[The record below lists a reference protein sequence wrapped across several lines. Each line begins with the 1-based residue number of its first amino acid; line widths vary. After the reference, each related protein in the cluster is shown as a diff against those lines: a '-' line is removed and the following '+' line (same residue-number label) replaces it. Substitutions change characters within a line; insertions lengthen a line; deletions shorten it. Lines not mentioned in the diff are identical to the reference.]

1 MRCGRLE
8 MAAVGRSRGRGI
20 FVCSTPVWSAYQ
32 VPGYSELHS
41 ETVTKQNTNRIYIK
55 KKKKGWIQSSVNWCQ
70 VTVKASDTFAILRK
84 YSITDPHGQA
94 LESTIHFKILTLK
107 VFHAFMCTTCVQKSE
122 RGVRSL
128 GTSIIDGWQPLM
140 IQLLWVLEIELRSSA
155 RVISILNPGPFLQP
169 QVLKECLQLLC
180 LGLGQHMVSINCNL
194 CLQEKDEPD
203 RWT

>member
-1 MRCGRLE
+1 MVDLKWQQLGGAEAGESLYAQHQCGLHIRFQAIQSYTVRLSPNKTQT
-8 MAAVGRSRGRGI
+8 G
-20 FVCSTPVWSAYQ
+20 FT
-32 VPGYSELHS
+32 L
-41 ETVTKQNTNRIYIK
+41 K